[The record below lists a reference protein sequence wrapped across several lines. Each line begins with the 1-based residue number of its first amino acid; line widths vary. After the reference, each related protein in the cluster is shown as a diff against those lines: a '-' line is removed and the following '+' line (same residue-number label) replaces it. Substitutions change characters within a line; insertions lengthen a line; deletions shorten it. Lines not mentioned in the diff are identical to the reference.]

1 MKLRKIPFSLR
12 VILLYMFFG
21 GLWILLSDQLLEAL
35 IPDIALLTRLQT
47 YKGWVFVISS
57 ALLIYVLLKN
67 EISPRLH
74 AEERTKNIF
83 DNATEGI
90 FQSTPDGRY
99 LVVNPAMARIY
110 GFQSAE
116 EMIASIT
123 DISTQIYVDQE
134 EREKFIKKMV
144 GYNVVEEFEARNY
157 RKDGSII
164 WTSTNA
170 RTVRNSDNEILYFEG
185 FSQDITS
192 RKKADRALRTSEE
205 RFSTVF
211 HASPIATCITTLE
224 EGTFVDANEAYLK
237 LSGLNR
243 ENIIGQSVLK
253 LNIYPDGQKYLAI
266 LQTLKR
272 EQVVR
277 GINMPFQ
284 TASGEQRDTL
294 VFFDQIELGG
304 EACILSMFY
313 DITEAKHTTE
323 ALRNSE
329 ASYQGLFN
337 SVTEAIYIQD
347 RDGKFLDVND
357 GALQMYGY
365 PRDYFIGQTPSI
377 LSAPDK
383 NDPERISKAVSEA
396 FKGNPQQFEFWGV
409 RANGEIFPKDVR
421 LYKGNYLGQDVVIAV
436 AQDITERKKNETEI
450 QRRLDELVIL
460 HEVALAGTQATN
472 IDELIEHI
480 TDIVVKNLYP
490 DNFGIFV
497 YDQEMDLLTP
507 HPSYHGN
514 LTDDLPL
521 SLKRSQGITG
531 YVATTGRSYRVT
543 DVRNEPLYIQADTGT
558 LSELSIPVTIGD
570 RLFGVLNAE
579 SQQANFFSEADE
591 QLLTTIA
598 GTLAVSIQKLELLNL
613 EKSRRREAETL
624 NEAAAIV
631 STSLELEE
639 VLDAILISVKRV
651 VPFDSASIFLLEGE
665 LTKIVAGIGYPNIE
679 KDLNK
684 PLRRDS
690 KLFDQIKQTGEA
702 ILIPDVRE
710 DSRFTEWNDD
720 GESVIRSWM
729 GVPLIARGMVIGFL
743 TIDSH
748 QPNTYNPN
756 LAFIT
761 QTFAYQAAAAITN
774 AQSFEAEQLRRQEAD
789 TLRNAATAISS
800 SLDLDQV
807 LETILTSIREV
818 ISYDSASVFLVE
830 GKKLLLVA
838 TRDIPDDANIIGK
851 VLRTNNEL
859 FREIRRTGQALI
871 LEDAQ
876 TDQRFESWD
885 NINYIHGWMGV
896 PLITRNI
903 VIGYISL
910 DSRKTGAYNSH
921 DASMA
926 QAFAH
931 QAAATIEN
939 ARFYSETTR
948 RLFEMESINRIS
960 IALRIAQ
967 TLEDMLPGLLEETLK
982 LFNLDAGAIWLH
994 EPGTGL
1000 LNQVVAKG
1008 WLGQIKQTSIM
1019 PDQGIVGRTFSNAK
1033 VYRSSNFDRDA
1044 VLKMT
1049 QNGFSSAEWGGV
1061 CVPIQAT
1068 NETIGVLVVS
1078 TIDPS
1083 TIRKRDIN
1091 LLNTIS
1097 EIAGNALHRASLHER
1112 TERQV
1117 RRLTALRDVDTA
1129 IASSFDLRVTLS
1141 LLVDQIIAQL
1151 EVDAAN
1157 VMLFDPNT
1165 QILSYAAGRGFR
1177 SSEISKMNVQIGN
1190 GLCGKVIL
1198 ERKIIESNNI
1208 LADPRCTRKRAFADE
1223 DFKVY
1228 YGVPLLAKGQIKGV
1242 LEIFHRTPLSPS
1254 PGWFEFMQTLAGQA
1268 AIAIDSAQLFNNL
1281 QRSNQ
1286 ELALAY
1292 DTTLEGWG
1300 KALELRDKETEGH
1313 TQRVADL
1320 TLRLAKVLGLKG
1332 DELMHIRRGVLL
1344 HDIGKMGIPDEI
1356 LLKPGSLSEAEWEIM
1371 RLHPKY
1377 AHDLLFPIS
1386 FLRPALD
1393 IPFYHHERWDGS
1405 GYPHGL
1411 KGEEIPLAA
1420 RIFAVVDV
1428 WDALL
1433 SDRPYRVA
1441 QTVETTYQYLKEN
1454 SGKLFDP
1461 EVVSKFLRI
1470 VEEDEIYNP

>member
-12 VILLYMFFG
+12 VVLLYMFLG

-35 IPDIALLTRLQT
+35 IPDIALLTKLQT
-47 YKGWVFVISS
+47 YKGWFFVITS

-67 EISPRLH
+67 EISPRLY

-90 FQSTPDGRY
+90 FQSTPGGRY

-110 GFQSAE
+110 GFHSAE
-116 EMIASIT
+116 EMITSIT
-123 DISTQIYVDQE
+123 DISTQIYVDQK
-134 EREKFIKKMV
+134 EREKFIKKLV
-144 GYNVVEEFEARNY
+144 GFNVVEEFEARNY

-170 RTVRNSDNEILYFEG
+170 RAVRNSDGEILYFEG
-185 FSQDITS
+185 FSQDITT
-192 RKKADRALRTSEE
+192 RKKADRSLQTSEE

-211 HASPIATCITTLE
+211 HDSPIATCITTLE
-224 EGTFVDANEAYLK
+224 EGMVVDANEAWLK
-237 LSGLNR
+237 LSELER
-243 ENIIGQSVLK
+243 ENIIGQSIFK
-253 LNIYPDGQKYLAI
+253 LNIYPDEQEYLEI

-272 EQVVR
+272 GQVVR
-277 GINMPFQ
+277 GIDMPIQ
-284 TASGEQRDTL
+284 AASGEQRDTL

-313 DITEAKHTTE
+313 DITEAKHTAE

-337 SVTEAIYIQD
+337 SVTEAIYIQNK
-347 RDGKFLDVND
+347 DGKFLDVNE

-383 NDPERISKAVSEA
+383 NDLERISQAVSEA

-460 HEVALAGTQATN
+460 HEIALAGARATS

-480 TDIVVKNLYP
+480 TQIIVKSIYP
-490 DNFGIFV
+490 ENFGVLLF
-497 YDQEMDLLTP
+497 DQDRDTLIR
-507 HPSYHGN
+507 HPSYHSN
-514 LTDDLPL
+514 SVERNPAT
-521 SLKRSQGITG
+521 LKRSQGIAG
-531 YVATTGRSYRVT
+531 YVASISQPYRVA
-543 DVRNEPLYIQADTGT
+543 DVRKDPLYLPVDKNTV
-558 LSELSIPVTIGD
+558 SELCVPINIEE
-570 RLFGVLNAE
+570 RLFGVINVE
-579 SQQANFFSEADE
+579 SSQPDFFGEADE
-591 QLLTTIA
+591 RFLTTVA
-598 GTLAVSIQKLELLNL
+598 GTIAVSIQKLELLIL

-631 STSLELEE
+631 STTLELEE

-651 VPFDSASIFLLEGE
+651 VPFDSASIFLVEGE
-665 LTKIVAGIGYPNIE
+665 LTKIVAGIGYPNLE

-690 KLFDQIKQTGEA
+690 ELFDQIKQTGEA

-710 DSRFTEWNDD
+710 DSRFVEWNDD
-720 GESVIRSWM
+720 GEPVIRSWM
-729 GVPLIARGMVIGFL
+729 GIPLISRGMVIGFL
-743 TIDSH
+743 TMDSR

-838 TRDIPDDANIIGK
+838 ARDLPQSTNLIGK
-851 VLRTNNEL
+851 ALRTNNEL
-859 FREIRRTGQALI
+859 FREIRHTGQALI
-871 LEDAQ
+871 LDDAQ
-876 TDQRFESWD
+876 ADQRFKSWD
-885 NINYIHGWMGV
+885 DINYIHGWMGV
-896 PLITRNI
+896 PLITRNV

-910 DSRKTGAYNSH
+910 DSKKTGAYNSH

-967 TLEDMLPGLLEETLK
+967 TLEDMLPRLLEETLK

-1008 WLGQIKQTSIM
+1008 WLGQIKQTSLS

-1033 VYRSSNFDRDA
+1033 VYRSSNFNRDA

-1049 QNGFSSAEWGGV
+1049 KNGFSSAEWGGV
-1061 CVPIQAT
+1061 CVPILAT

-1078 TIDPS
+1078 TMDPS
-1083 TIRKRDIN
+1083 MIKRREIN
-1091 LLNTIS
+1091 LLSTIS
-1097 EIAGNALHRASLHER
+1097 EIAGNALHRAALHER

-1141 LLVDQIIAQL
+1141 LLIDQIIAQL

-1177 SSEISKMNVQIGN
+1177 SSEFSKMNVRIGD

-1208 LADPRCTRKRAFADE
+1208 LADPRCTRKRTFANE

-1242 LEIFHRTPLSPS
+1242 LEIFNRTHLTPS
-1254 PGWFEFMQTLAGQA
+1254 PGWLEFMQTLAGQA

-1286 ELALAY
+1286 ELAMAY

-1300 KALELRDKETEGH
+1300 KALELRDKKTEGH

-1320 TLRLAKVLGLKG
+1320 TLRLAKVLGFKG
-1332 DELMHIRRGVLL
+1332 DELVHIRRGALL

-1356 LLKPGSLSEAEWEIM
+1356 LLKPGPLSEAEWEIM
-1371 RLHPKY
+1371 RLHPQY

-1393 IPFYHHERWDGS
+1393 IPYYHHERWDGS

-1441 QTVETTYQYLKEN
+1441 QTGETTHQYLKEN

-1461 EVVSKFLRI
+1461 EVVAQFLRI
-1470 VEEDEIYNP
+1470 VGEGEIINP